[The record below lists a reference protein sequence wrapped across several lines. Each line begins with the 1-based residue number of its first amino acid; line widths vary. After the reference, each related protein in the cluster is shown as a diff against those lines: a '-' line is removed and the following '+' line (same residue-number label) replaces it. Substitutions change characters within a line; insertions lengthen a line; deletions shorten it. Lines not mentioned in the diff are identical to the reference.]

1 MSVNVSA
8 IDFRQRD
15 FVERV
20 TRTLAETGLDPT
32 LLELEIT
39 ENVLMQNV
47 EATIATLQ
55 AIKQLGI
62 RLAIDD
68 FGTGYSSLSYL
79 QKFPVDVL
87 KIDQSFVRDLNTNSN
102 NAKLVSSIID
112 LGKSL
117 NLSII
122 AEGVETAEQ
131 LDFLKLHR
139 CEEGQGFYF
148 SKALE
153 PEAFVRFL
161 ADSLPRHPPRS

>member
-1 MSVNVSA
+1 
-8 IDFRQRD
+8 
-15 FVERV
+15 
-20 TRTLAETGLDPT
+20 
-32 LLELEIT
+32 
-39 ENVLMQNV
+39 
-47 EATIATLQ
+47 
-55 AIKQLGI
+55 
-62 RLAIDD
+62 
-68 FGTGYSSLSYL
+68 LSYL

-131 LDFLKLHR
+131 LNFLKLHR

-153 PEAFVRFL
+153 PEAFIRFL